1 VSQPLSIEV
10 EGHQCSAVFSAV
22 GNTTLPF
29 LQTVSSVWYLIHRTA
44 LCGMYNLTRREGL
57 FKGRRPPQI
66 HHITTSSPDHP
77 HSSFTQNT
85 SIHPIF
91 FFSTTT
97 ITCCRTEGK
106 DEISIYVNIFGFLFG
121 VRRAS
126 ERRCQRASRGNK
138 SSQSHSSQIDRSE
151 RSLLFVSSILTR
163 VIDSAAQS

>member
-66 HHITTSSPDHP
+66 HHITISSPDHP

-85 SIHPIF
+85 SIHPIYF
-91 FFSTTT
+91 FLHHHHHLLPDGG
-97 ITCCRTEGK
+97 EGRDK
-106 DEISIYVNIFGFLFG
+106 YKCKYFWFLVWG
-121 VRRAS
+121 QASKREAMSAS
-126 ERRCQRASRGNK
+126 EQGE
-138 SSQSHSSQIDRSE
+138 QIQPVPFIPDR
-151 RSLLFVSSILTR
+151 
-163 VIDSAAQS
+163 